1 MVRNRLR
8 QVPALALLAL
18 ATLWSTPALAQTA
31 DEIIEKHLA
40 ASGGRAALGKLT
52 SRTMSGSITLTT
64 PVGEL
69 AGTIEVHSKA
79 PNKSRTLVKL
89 DLSALGGGQVVSD
102 QRFDGATGYVLDS
115 FNGNREITGSQ
126 LDTLRNGSFPTP
138 LLNYRDSG
146 GAVALADREKVGAG
160 DAYVIQLTPKAGPV
174 VRLFID
180 TGSFMLVKS
189 AVKVDVPQLG
199 GEIEQVVEF
208 SDFRDVDGI
217 KVPYAVR
224 STNPAQT
231 IVATTATVTHNAEID
246 DSSFSRPAGQ

>member
-1 MVRNRLR
+1 MSQPPGAQLNVGYWEPHRNLCKSVKSVARADLVGGCSFRLR
-8 QVPALALLAL
+8 GDSFGVSQDV
-18 ATLWSTPALAQTA
+18 
-31 DEIIEKHLA
+31 
-40 ASGGRAALGKLT
+40 
-52 SRTMSGSITLTT
+52 M
-64 PVGEL
+64 
-69 AGTIEVHSKA
+69 
-79 PNKSRTLVKL
+79 
-89 DLSALGGGQVVSD
+89 SALGGGQVVSD

-146 GAVALADREKVGAG
+146 AAVALADREKVGAG